1 MGHQVHRL
9 DKITSGIL
17 LLAKTKERHLYLV
30 EKFRQRQ
37 IKKYYW
43 AIVNG
48 TPQPQHGIINIPL
61 CEVNINNRFRITVAP
76 DVKGNRK
83 KLRTPNPSLPAVTEY
98 KTLTQRQNRSLLE
111 LQPVTGFK
119 HQIRAH
125 IGLGL
130 GTPVLGDH
138 KFSSINFDGKP
149 QAIFGDILQRL
160 EVRESRS
167 RDLPALLHAKRVI
180 IPHPEPEVSGRRD
193 IIIEANLP
201 FYFNRIMKRLRL
213 APPKG
218 LKLTRSWKEER

>member
-1 MGHQVHRL
+1 MLSQ
-9 DKITSGIL
+9 
-17 LLAKTKERHLYLV
+17 
-30 EKFRQRQ
+30 
-37 IKKYYW
+37 
-43 AIVNG
+43 
-48 TPQPQHGIINIPL
+48 NIQK
-61 CEVNINNRFRITVAP
+61 VRSF
-76 DVKGNRK
+76 
-83 KLRTPNPSLPAVTEY
+83 NPSAPAVTEY
-98 KTLTQRQNRSLLE
+98 KTLKQNGNRSLLE
-111 LQPVTGFK
+111 LQPITGFK

-180 IPHPEPEVSGRRD
+180 IPHPEPEESGRRD

-201 FYFNRIMKRLRL
+201 FYFNRIMKRLWL

-218 LKLTRSWKEER
+218 GLTHSWKEER